1 MGILHP
7 LNGFDRVV
15 MTQASVPIDAV
26 VIGRNEGARLV
37 ACLQSLAGQ
46 VRRLIYVDSG
56 STDGSV
62 AVAQAAGAHVVALDL
77 AQPFTAARARNAG
90 LAVLA
95 ADPPE
100 FVQMVD
106 GDCAVQAGWISAAA
120 DFLLTHPKAAL
131 VFGRRRERFP
141 DASIYNLLCDHE
153 WNTPLGQAPA
163 CGGDLLIRW
172 AAVDQVGGYRGDV
185 IAAEDDEMCQRLRGF
200 GWQLWRIDAEMTLH
214 DAAILRFGQWWRRAV
229 RAGHGFAQV
238 GALHPVHFVAARRRV
253 WLWGALLPLVFV
265 AGLWWWPLS
274 LVAVALYVASF
285 LRGVLR
291 FARQGFGLGQA
302 SKASAL
308 ITLSKFPN
316 LQGVLTYLWRRRQ
329 GAAARIIEYK

>member
-1 MGILHP
+1 
-7 LNGFDRVV
+7 
-15 MTQASVPIDAV
+15 MTQIDAV

-46 VRRLIYVDSG
+46 VRRLVYVDSG

-62 AVAQAAGAHVVALDL
+62 AAAAALGARVIALDM

-90 LAVLA
+90 LAALA
-95 ADPPE
+95 SDPPE

-106 GDCAVQAGWISAAA
+106 GDCAVQAGWIAAA
-120 DFLLTHPKAAL
+120 ASFLRAHPQAAL

-141 DASIYNLLCDHE
+141 QASIYNLLCDLE
-153 WNTPLGQAPA
+153 WNTPLGQAHA
-163 CGGDLLIRW
+163 CGGDLLLRW
-172 AAVDQVGGYRGDV
+172 AALEQVGGYRDEV
-185 IAAEDDEMCQRLRGF
+185 IAAEDDEICQRLRGL

-238 GALHPVHFVAARRRV
+238 GALHPAHFVAARRRV
-253 WLWGALLPLVFV
+253 WVWGAVLPLVFL
-265 AGLWWWPLS
+265 AGLLWWPLAV
-274 LVAVALYVASF
+274 LVAALYAASF
-285 LRGVLR
+285 LRGALR
-291 FARQGFGLGQA
+291 FSRQVLGA
-302 SKASAL
+302 VPALKASGL

-316 LQGVLTYLWRRRQ
+316 LQGVLTYLWRKRQ

>member
-1 MGILHP
+1 
-7 LNGFDRVV
+7 

-37 ACLQSLAGQ
+37 ACLKSLSGQ
-46 VRRLIYVDSG
+46 VRRLVYVDSG

-62 AVAQAAGAHVVALDL
+62 AAARAAGAHVVALDMEL
-77 AQPFTAARARNAG
+77 PFTAARARNAG

-95 ADPPE
+95 DDPPE

-106 GDCAVQAGWISAAA
+106 GDCAVQAGWISAATA
-120 DFLLTHPKAAL
+120 FLVAHPQAAL

-141 DASIYNLLCDHE
+141 EASIYNLLCDHE
-153 WNTPLGQAPA
+153 WNTPLGLAQA

-172 AAVDQVGGYRGDV
+172 TAITQVGGYRDEI

-238 GALHPVHFVAARRRV
+238 GALHPSHFVAARRRV
-253 WLWGALLPLVFV
+253 WLWGALLPLMFLL
-265 AGLWWWPLS
+265 GLLWWPVS
-274 LVAVALYVASF
+274 ALVVALYAASF
-285 LRGVLR
+285 AHGAVR

-302 SKASAL
+302 AKASAL

-316 LQGVLTYLWRRRQ
+316 LQGVLTYLWRRQQ